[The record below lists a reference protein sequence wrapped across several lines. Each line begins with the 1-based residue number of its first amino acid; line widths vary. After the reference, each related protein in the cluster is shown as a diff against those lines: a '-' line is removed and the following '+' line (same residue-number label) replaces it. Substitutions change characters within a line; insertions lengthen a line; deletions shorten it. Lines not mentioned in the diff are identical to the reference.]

1 MNSKTITIS
10 GIEVTFTAS
19 AATPRLYRSR
29 FKRDLFQDLNK
40 VKIESETKKG
50 EIPSLEV
57 FENIAFIMAG
67 QLARPVEEWLNQFE
81 SPTAI
86 YEATMDILELWG
98 YNTETIS
105 EPRKNEEP
113 LTEI

>member
-29 FKRDLFQDLNK
+29 FKRDLFQDLEKIKKETEANK
-40 VKIESETKKG
+40 GSL
-50 EIPSLEV
+50 PSLET
-57 FENIAFIMAG
+57 FENVAFIMAG
-67 QLARPVEEWLNQFE
+67 GLAKPVEEWLEQFDAM
-81 SPTAI
+81 TGI
-86 YEATMDILELWG
+86 YEALPVIFELWG
-98 YNTETIS
+98 YNMQTLA

>member
-29 FKRDLFQDLNK
+29 FKRDLFQDLQKIADENK
-40 VKIESETKKG
+40 VKEG
-50 EIPSLEV
+50 QLPSMEL
-57 FENIAFIMAG
+57 FENITFIMAG
-67 QLARPVEEWLNQFE
+67 QLARPVEEWLEQFE
-81 SPTAI
+81 LTAI
-86 YEATMDILELWG
+86 YEALPTIFELWG
-98 YNTETIS
+98 QNTQTIS

>member
-29 FKRDLFQDLNK
+29 FKRDLFQDLQKVADENK
-40 VKIESETKKG
+40 SNQGKL
-50 EIPSLEV
+50 PSMEM
-57 FENIAFIMAG
+57 FEDITFIMAG
-67 QLARPVEEWLNQFE
+67 QLAKPVDEWLAQFE
-81 SPTAI
+81 LTAI
-86 YEATMDILELWG
+86 YEALPVIFELWG
-98 YNTETIS
+98 ANTQTIS